1 MSHVAHLAKRFVSSF
16 SRRDVSD
23 AELKMV
29 RSTLSAG
36 EHEMWIRFNKAD
48 RRHSVEVA
56 NRFVALRPGATR
68 NEIAGVL
75 LHDIGKIASNLSTLK
90 RVVATIVGPRTKRF
104 TLYHQHEE
112 IGGDMLR
119 RAGSHSE
126 VIAMVNQTCSA
137 DVADAFRAAD
147 NI

>member
-1 MSHVAHLAKRFVSSF
+1 
-16 SRRDVSD
+16 
-23 AELKMV
+23 
-29 RSTLSAG
+29 
-36 EHEMWIRFNKAD
+36 
-48 RRHSVEVA
+48 
-56 NRFVALRPGATR
+56 LRPDASD

-75 LHDIGKIASNLSTLK
+75 LHDIGKISSNLSTLQ

-104 TLYHQHEE
+104 ALYHQHEE
-112 IGGDMLR
+112 IGADMLR

-137 DVADAFRAAD
+137 DVADAFRVAD